1 MAKRTSFLGYLLILG
16 LTKVC
21 LSDDIQEVKLEQGI
35 VIGKAEKTL
44 FKSED
49 YLAFRGVPYAAA
61 PIGKLRFKVK

>member
-21 LSDDIQEVKLEQGI
+21 FSDDIQEVKLEQGI
-35 VIGKAEKTL
+35 VSGKAEKTL
-44 FKSED
+44 FKNED